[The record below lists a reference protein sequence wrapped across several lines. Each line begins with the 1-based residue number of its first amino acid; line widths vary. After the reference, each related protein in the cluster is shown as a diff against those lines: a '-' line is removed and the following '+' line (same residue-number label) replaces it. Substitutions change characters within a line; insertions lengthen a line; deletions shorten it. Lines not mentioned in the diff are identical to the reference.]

1 MITNRKTICAAVAA
15 AVISTPALAQQTIN
29 GSGTGEVL
37 LYPFYSTQNDSNT
50 YMHVVNNTVDQKAVK
65 LRFMEG
71 QGSSVVLEFNVY
83 LGPYDIF
90 PVALASNS
98 FGGTSVLATDPTCT
112 VPELGTP
119 NAPYN
124 GEQTDLADGSVL
136 SAQPFVPY
144 QYENEE
150 SGDISRTLI
159 GHAEVIEMGVVD
171 DTIDVSD
178 CSAIRALWNSG
189 AWASDTGTNVSSP
202 TGGISGSSL
211 FINPELAFSMD
222 LSVIAI
228 DGWADPARGY
238 HSGPGTLFP
247 NLTQGVKT
255 ATVDGVTLDYT
266 SKANGSVL
274 ATSALLTASAVYNEV
289 QTEDA
294 LAAET
299 DWVLTFPTK
308 HYLNGTAPFTTAY
321 DDTKADGGACEELS
335 IVRRDRNSNAS
346 NGSGTFVPSE
356 DGVED
361 KVCNSVQVLSFNS
374 KSALVTDTSKPI
386 AYSFQSGAAML
397 TAEQTMPADD
407 NGVTVQGLPVIGFA
421 ATRIVNGVMSYG
433 YAQDH
438 KTSVVSSGP

>member
-1 MITNRKTICAAVAA
+1 MKKTLLAVATSA
-15 AVISTPALAQQTIN
+15 ALAAHSANAQQTLD
-29 GSGTGEVL
+29 STGQVL
-37 LYPFYSTQNDSNT
+37 LYPFYSTQNASNT
-50 YMHVVNNTVDQKAVK
+50 YIHVVNNTNEQKAVK

-83 LGPYDIF
+83 LSSYDIF

-98 FGGTSVLATDPTCT
+98 FGGTSVLTNDDTCT
-112 VPELGTP
+112 VPELGTS
-119 NAPYN
+119 NAPYD
-124 GEQTDLADGSVL
+124 GEQTELADGSIL
-136 SAQPFVPY
+136 RSQPFVPY

-178 CSAIRALWNSG
+178 CDAVTTLWQSG
-189 AWASDTGTNVSSP
+189 AWASDASTSMASP
-202 TGGISGSSL
+202 SGGLSGSSL

-222 LSVIAI
+222 LSVVAI
-228 DGWADPARGY
+228 DGWAKGATNY
-238 HSGPGTLFP
+238 HTGPGTLTP
-247 NLTQGVKT
+247 ALTGGVKT

-266 SKANGSVL
+266 SKDNGAVL
-274 ATSALLTASAVYNEV
+274 ATSALLTASAIYNEV
-289 QTEDA
+289 QTEDV

-308 HYLNGTAPFTTAY
+308 RHLDGVAPFTTAY
-321 DDTKADGGACEELS
+321 DDTKANGGACEELS
-335 IVRRDRNSNAS
+335 LVRRDRNSNAS

-361 KVCNSVQVLSFNS
+361 EVCNSVQVLSFNS
-374 KSALVTDTSKPI
+374 KSALVTDTNKAVS
-386 AYSFQSGAAML
+386 YSFQNGAAML
-397 TAEQTMPADD
+397 TAEQSMPADD
-407 NGVTVQGLPVIGFA
+407 NGVTIQGLPVIGFS
-421 ATRIVNGVMSYG
+421 ATRIVNGPMSYG

-438 KTSVVSSGP
+438 KHKTNVASSGS